1 MQGCWCL
8 AAFVLVNAYST
19 TLVSNLVAPKL
30 MPVCKS
36 YEDLAAGSPQNLKM
50 IAEKNENVDR
60 TFKVSPF
67 YIIPFIYYR
76 RFCESTMKY

>member
-1 MQGCWCL
+1 
-8 AAFVLVNAYST
+8 
-19 TLVSNLVAPKL
+19 

-36 YEDLAAGSPQNLKM
+36 YEDIAVGYPQSLKI

-67 YIIPFIYYR
+67 LYIIPFIYIYYAVD
-76 RFCESTMKY
+76 FLKAP